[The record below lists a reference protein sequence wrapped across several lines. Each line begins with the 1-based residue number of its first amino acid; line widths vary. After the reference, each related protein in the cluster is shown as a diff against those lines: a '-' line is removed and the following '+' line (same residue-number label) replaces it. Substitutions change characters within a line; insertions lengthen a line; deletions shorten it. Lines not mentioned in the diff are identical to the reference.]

1 MRISD
6 WSSDV
11 CSSDLYP
18 LPELQALAFQHGLAV
33 LGVDSVDDPKSTLR
47 TRMWYP
53 LSATTQRIQAAA
65 DLWSNVSQNHDEH
78 ADPKDVSLARYLSFS
93 LRAAGIR
100 IRDAS
105 DQRSEEHT
113 SELQSLMSISYA
125 VSGLKK

>member
-1 MRISD
+1 
-6 WSSDV
+6 
-11 CSSDLYP
+11 
-18 LPELQALAFQHGLAV
+18 
-33 LGVDSVDDPKSTLR
+33 
-47 TRMWYP
+47 MWYP

-105 DQRSEEHT
+105 DQYHKQLRAAVREKSQDGNRFSNVPDRT
-113 SELQSLMSISYA
+113 SVVKGKS
-125 VSGLKK
+125 VSVRVDLGGRR

>member
-1 MRISD
+1 
-6 WSSDV
+6 
-11 CSSDLYP
+11 
-18 LPELQALAFQHGLAV
+18 
-33 LGVDSVDDPKSTLR
+33 
-47 TRMWYP
+47 MWYP

-105 DQRSEEHT
+105 DQYHKQLRAAVREKSQDGNRFSNVPRSEERRVGN
-113 SELQSLMSISYA
+113 EC
-125 VSGLKK
+125 VSTCRSRWSPEH